1 MLFLLIK
8 TVLKVKIILLT
19 KTILMVKNKKIE
31 EIELAGGLLC
41 LDFINSVPE
50 RKTAT
55 HGDYLSDVFDL
66 IGWGQRL
73 EFIDERTA
81 NALSQRAKK
90 EPAEAQTFFV
100 EAIALRELLYRLFS
114 NWISSQTVPTD
125 TLTAYNKVLRSCVS
139 LVEVTQTEKGFSK
152 SWALP
157 PDDFTNLI
165 APIINDSYELL
176 LSPERLKR
184 LKECPSCGWI
194 FYDSTKNGKR
204 RWCSMK
210 SCGSNVKAL
219 QWYYRQK
226 KGEV

>member
-1 MLFLLIK
+1 
-8 TVLKVKIILLT
+8 
-19 KTILMVKNKKIE
+19 MVKNKKIE

-55 HGDYLSDVFDL
+55 HGDYLSDAFDL
-66 IGWGQRL
+66 IAWGQRL
-73 EFIDERTA
+73 EVIDERIA
-81 NALSQRAKK
+81 EALSLKAKK
-90 EPAEAQTFFV
+90 EPGKAGAFFM
-100 EAIALRELLYRLFS
+100 EAIALREMLYRLFS
-114 NWISSQTVPTD
+114 NWILSQKIPSG
-125 TLTAYNKVLRSCVS
+125 TLTTYNQVLRSCF
-139 LVEVTQTEKGFSK
+139 LLAEVKQTENGFFK
-152 SWALP
+152 SWALR
-157 PDDFTNLI
+157 PDDFRLI
-165 APIINDSYELL
+165 LCPIINDSYELL

-226 KGEV
+226 KEV